1 MRTALFSILV
11 LGLSLMAAPAHAGR
25 IHVVGH
31 GFYGGY
37 RPSIVVGGIY
47 APAVV
52 YPAPAIVYTTPVV
65 YTAPVIYTAPVVYA
79 APAPVVYTTPVC
91 VVR

>member
-1 MRTALFSILV
+1 MRTTLLSVLF
-11 LGLSLMAAPAHAGR
+11 LGLSVIAAPAHAGR
-25 IHVVGH
+25 LHVGGH

-37 RPSIVVGGIY
+37 RPSIVVGGVY

-52 YPAPAIVYTTPVV
+52 YPAPAVVYTAPVV
-65 YTAPVIYTAPVVYA
+65 YTPPVIYTAPVVYT
-79 APAPVVYTTPVC
+79 APAPVVYTAPVL